1 MTVLMSCTQ
10 DWLVCTVMKKV
21 FEIHWQLR
29 ICSGPI

>member
-1 MTVLMSCTQ
+1 
-10 DWLVCTVMKKV
+10 MKKV